1 MESIKEIF
9 RIGYGPSS
17 SHTMAPRKAAENFL
31 MKNPSAFEFEVTLFG
46 SLAATGKGHLT
57 DKAITDVLGKQR
69 TTIVWKSDTFLAF
82 HPNAMQFKAL
92 DRDKNIIEQ
101 QTLYS
106 IGGGKIVEENSNAT
120 TVEVY
125 PHHSLGEILEYA
137 DKNGLTLWEYVQ
149 QFEQS
154 DIWDYLKE
162 VVDVMRVSVEEG
174 INDEGVLP
182 GGLRLRRKA
191 MSYYTKARSY
201 KPSLK
206 GRCMVQAYALAVA
219 EQNAAGGRIATAPTC
234 GSCGVVPAVLY
245 HLYKEHEFSEKQIIR
260 SLATAGLIGN
270 VIKHNAS
277 ISGAEV
283 GCQGEVG
290 SACSMAAAAANQ
302 LFGGTPQ
309 QIEYAAEIGLEHH
322 LGLTCDPVCG
332 LVQVPCIERNAFA
345 ALRALDA
352 NLYAMMSDGK
362 HIISFD
368 KVVETM
374 KQTGKDIPSLYKETS
389 SGGLA
394 VVGKGF
400 CSL

>member
-206 GRCMVQAYALAVA
+206 GRCLVQAYALAVA

>member
-106 IGGGKIVEENSNAT
+106 IGGGKIVEENSSAT

>member
-106 IGGGKIVEENSNAT
+106 IGGGKIVEENSSAT

-162 VVDVMRVSVEEG
+162 VVDVMRASVEEG